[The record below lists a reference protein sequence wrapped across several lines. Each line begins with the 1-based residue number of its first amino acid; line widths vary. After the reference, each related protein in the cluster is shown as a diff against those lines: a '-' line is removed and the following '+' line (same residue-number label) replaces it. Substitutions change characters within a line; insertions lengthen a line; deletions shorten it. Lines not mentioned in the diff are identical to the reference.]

1 MLTIGASIVG
11 WISFNRVDAAQT
23 RVAEGSL
30 PEMAA
35 AFRIAEYSR
44 TLAAA
49 APQLLAA
56 TTTDELEDVSES
68 ISMAQRGF
76 EEQLLILR
84 DVGVANE
91 RLGSYIPNS
100 QAALFKLLFDINT
113 IEGKMPELFDLTAK
127 SEALRAELIDISD
140 RLDDIVIPEIDDQL
154 FYQVTGYRDF
164 DVPPVSRD
172 VHLSVDE
179 FIRYRHLA
187 ALLADSTLATQLLSS
202 ALSVSEAAFIEPLQE
217 SFESAEGRLR
227 ISMDALERLDVSEVP
242 NPIFFEALNPIF
254 LRLFE
259 MGSQANDGFDLLV
272 RKLELEAEQSDLL
285 VQTQELAVDLV
296 AEVDGLVTSAES
308 SADSAN
314 QASTQA
320 ILTGRTLLLAITAV
334 GVAGAF
340 VISFGFVGRVILR
353 RISQLSN
360 RMRRMATGDLEG
372 EVDIQGHDEI
382 ADMADALEVFR
393 RHALEVQRLNLVE
406 KLAQELGEK
415 NEQLEEVL
423 EELQRAQDQIVLREK
438 LAALGEVT
446 AGVAHEIR
454 NPLNF
459 VKNFAEASEELIEEM
474 QEIFEEAEDGDLS
487 EDDAEYVEEIVDD
500 LTDNLGRIRKHSERA
515 NRIVNDMLLMGRGG
529 GEWRPVDLNTLLNE
543 HALLAYHSARAT
555 DPDFNLT
562 IERDFDANVGE
573 VELIP
578 QDMGRVF
585 LNMVGNSCQATDSKR
600 RSLEEQPQPGER
612 YFPTVLLQ
620 TLLQGERV
628 LVCIRDNGPG
638 VPPEVLD
645 KMFNPFFTTKPP
657 DKGTGLGLALSND
670 IVRQHGGTIT
680 VDSTEGEYTEMRIDL
695 PLTKPLGAV
704 GEQGE
709 GPIF

>member
-1 MLTIGASIVG
+1 MINYLKRILELRRRISTQLYFGIGGAVVLTIGASIVG

-49 APQLLAA
+49 APQLFAA
-56 TTTDELEDVSES
+56 TTKEDLDRVSEG

-76 EEQLLILR
+76 EEQLLVLR

-91 RLGSYIPNS
+91 RLASYIPNA

-113 IEGKMPELFDLTAK
+113 IEGKMPELFDLTTK
-127 SEALRAELIDISD
+127 SEALRAELIDIND
-140 RLDDIVIPEIDDQL
+140 RLDAIVIPEIDDQL
-154 FYQVTGYRDF
+154 FYQVTGYREF
-164 DVPPVSRD
+164 GVPPVPRD
-172 VHLSVDE
+172 VHLSEAE

-202 ALSVSEAAFIEPLQE
+202 ALSVSDAAFIEPLQE

-227 ISMDALERLDVSEVP
+227 ISMAALGNSDV
-242 NPIFFEALNPIF
+242 IRDLNPIF

-259 MGSQANDGFDLLV
+259 MGSQSNDGFDLLV
-272 RKLELEAEQSDLL
+272 RKLQLEAEQSDLL
-285 VQTQELAVDLV
+285 GQTQQLAVDLV
-296 AEVDGLVTSAES
+296 AEVDGLVTSAEA

-320 ILTGRTLLLAITAV
+320 ILTGRTLLLGITAV

-353 RISQLSN
+353 RISQLST

-423 EELQRAQDQIVLREK
+423 GELQRAQDQIVLREK

-459 VKNFAEASEELIEEM
+459 IKNFSEA
-474 QEIFEEAEDGDLS
+474 
-487 EDDAEYVEEIVDD
+487 V
-500 LTDNLGRIRKHSERA
+500 
-515 NRIVNDMLLMGRGG
+515 
-529 GEWRPVDLNTLLNE
+529 
-543 HALLAYHSARAT
+543 
-555 DPDFNLT
+555 
-562 IERDFDANVGE
+562 
-573 VELIP
+573 
-578 QDMGRVF
+578 GRV
-585 LNMVGNSCQATDSKR
+585 DR
-600 RSLEEQPQPGER
+600 RDARNL
-612 YFPTVLLQ
+612 
-620 TLLQGERV
+620 
-628 LVCIRDNGPG
+628 
-638 VPPEVLD
+638 
-645 KMFNPFFTTKPP
+645 
-657 DKGTGLGLALSND
+657 
-670 IVRQHGGTIT
+670 
-680 VDSTEGEYTEMRIDL
+680 
-695 PLTKPLGAV
+695 
-704 GEQGE
+704 
-709 GPIF
+709 